1 MSGTLQYYSKGL
13 QVFGLEAMNVDFND
27 VEIRMTS

>member
-1 MSGTLQYYSKGL
+1 MSGTLLYLSKGL

-27 VEIRMTS
+27 VEMTS

>member
-1 MSGTLQYYSKGL
+1 MSETSQYYSKGL